1 MYISIYKLIYVFV
14 FLNRFMWMFCRL
26 MFLYF
31 KWRSNSFKIN
41 DYWRV
46 LKNLYEKE
54 YEIFWFRGIKCSIL
68 KFIYNNVL
76 FKIKFWVLIICV
88 NLFLI
93 YMGINFYIILCM
105 LNVRLYL
112 IFNFFYFERLGKNVF
127 VEIILLR

>member
-1 MYISIYKLIYVFV
+1 M
-14 FLNRFMWMFCRL
+14 
-26 MFLYF
+26 
-31 KWRSNSFKIN
+31 
-41 DYWRV
+41 

>member
-54 YEIFWFRGIKCSIL
+54 YEIFWFRGIKCSNL

-105 LNVRLYL
+105 LNVRLYF